1 MLTGQCSADGG
12 GCCLWRRDM
21 VFSVRLKRDGSDGGG
36 QNAARFQ
43 VRVMSW
49 LRVLERKGRVETGAK
64 EDSLMDGA

>member
-1 MLTGQCSADGG
+1 
-12 GCCLWRRDM
+12 LWRRDM